1 MVIVNKNMY
10 LPFCVTGFC
19 SSTGLAATGGFL
31 ASGGLGFLRG
41 GGGLKLNTSMLRNMI
56 EVRKNNP

>member
-1 MVIVNKNMY
+1 MY

-31 ASGGLGFLRG
+31 ATGGLGFLRG

-56 EVRKNNP
+56 EVRKKNP